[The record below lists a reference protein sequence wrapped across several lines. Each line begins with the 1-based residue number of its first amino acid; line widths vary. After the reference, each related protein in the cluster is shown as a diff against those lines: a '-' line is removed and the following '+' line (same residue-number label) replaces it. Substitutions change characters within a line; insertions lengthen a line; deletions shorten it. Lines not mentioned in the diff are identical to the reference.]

1 MDIQFGVQLLK
12 KKNMKQA
19 DAEVVPSSS
28 PVKVKLSF

>member
-1 MDIQFGVQLLK
+1 MDIQFGVQLL

-28 PVKVKLSF
+28 PVKVKFS